1 MVTISQPADAK
12 NEPGKAS
19 SGRRNAD
26 SGIIRKRVA
35 ISCVTFDTIKIS
47 EPIRELRADK
57 AYLFHYD
64 KALKGDPHHAKPT
77 IYTKFYLT
85 VVDQL
90 HDLGFKDGDIIEINI
105 PVYKFTEVLSNLI
118 KIMTEEREAGN
129 DVYVNVSAGTPEFA
143 AAATVAAMMVE
154 GVNAYT
160 VNTKSYTITG
170 EDKLMEL
177 YCENGV
183 LYGHTKETY
192 PLREMP
198 IFNMRPPPRDLV
210 VGLRALNNVLEGC
223 KSSGKSVRKAIS
235 YANMIRAIREAGVW
249 TYEPDDERKKPSDP
263 DRNEKPTSSEKMYY
277 SRHYIDGWAKRGWVE
292 GERQDL
298 KITKSGRNTIDI
310 FYRD

>member
-1 MVTISQPADAK
+1 MVIKSQPTDVN
-12 NEPGKAS
+12 NEPGKVAS
-19 SGRRNAD
+19 SRTSTN
-26 SGIIRKRVA
+26 SGIIHKRVA

-64 KALKGDPHHAKPT
+64 KALKENPLSKPA

-90 HDLGFKDGDIIEINI
+90 HNLGFKDDDIIDINT
-105 PVYKFTEVLSNLI
+105 PVYKFSEVLSSLI

-129 DVYVNVSAGTPEFA
+129 DVYVNISAGTSEFA

-154 GVNAYT
+154 GVSAYT
-160 VNTKSYTITG
+160 VNARDYTITG
-170 EDKLMEL
+170 EDRLMEL
-177 YCENGV
+177 YSDNGI
-183 LYGHTKETY
+183 LYGHTKATW

-235 YANMIRAIREAGVW
+235 YANMIRAIRGAGAW
-249 TYEPDDERKKPSDP
+249 TYEPDDERKKPSNP
-263 DRNEKPTSSEKMYY
+263 DSNEKPTSSEKMYY
-277 SRHYIDGWAKRGWVE
+277 SRHYIDGWVKRGWVK
-292 GERQDL
+292 GERQGL
-298 KITKSGRNTIDI
+298 TITKSGRNTIDI